1 MTPALLLSGAGMVAG
16 SAGMLV
22 AAMPARRVERTPQ
35 PPADRWRRPAP
46 SRPRR
51 VPWAMVAGGIAA
63 LVTAGV
69 TRWPVAALLA
79 GAGAAGVPS
88 LLASTKG
95 GKETGRIEAVAAW
108 TELMRDT
115 MAAAAGL
122 GQAIVATAELA
133 PLPIRQHVVALAERL
148 MSGVAMEDALRAF
161 AVDLDDPSADL
172 VVCALL
178 VAATAQSQR
187 LAELLGALADSC
199 REEVAMRLRVEA
211 SRASSRSSV
220 RTVVVFSVAF
230 AVLLFVLAHAYLAP
244 FGTVT
249 GQLVLVAV
257 GACYAAGLVSMV
269 RLIRPR
275 QRVRLLAGGTDR

>member
-1 MTPALLLSGAGMVAG
+1 MTPALLLGGLGMLAG
-16 SAGMLV
+16 SAGMLL
-22 AAMPARRVERTPQ
+22 AAWRAPRVERPAQ
-35 PPADRWRRPAP
+35 PSPDRRRAGASSPPA
-46 SRPRR
+46 R
-51 VPWAMVAGGIAA
+51 VPRAMVAGAMAA
-63 LVTAGV
+63 LITAV
-69 TRWPVAALLA
+69 ATRWPVAALLA

-88 LLASTKG
+88 LLESTRG
-95 GKETGRIEAVAAW
+95 GKETVRIEAVAAW
-108 TELMRDT
+108 TELLRDT

-133 PLPIRQHVVALAERL
+133 PRPIRVDVVALAERL
-148 MSGVAMEDALRAF
+148 MSGVATEDALRAF
-161 AVDLDDPSADL
+161 AADLDDPSADL

-187 LAELLGALADSC
+187 LTELLGALADSC
-199 REEVAMRLRVEA
+199 RAEVAMRLRIEA

-249 GQLVLVAV
+249 GQVVLVAV
-257 GACYAAGLVSMV
+257 GALYASGLVLMV
-269 RLIRPR
+269 RLARPR
-275 QRVRLLAGGTDR
+275 PGVRLLAGGTEG